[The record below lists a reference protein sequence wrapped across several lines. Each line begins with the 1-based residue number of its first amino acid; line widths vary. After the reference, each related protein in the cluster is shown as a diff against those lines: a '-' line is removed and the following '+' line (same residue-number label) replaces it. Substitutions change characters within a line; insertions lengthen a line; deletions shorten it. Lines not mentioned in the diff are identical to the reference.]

1 MSNQDA
7 LNELIQRFAIS
18 ALSRERKHEAVNEEM
33 LVGKYTG
40 EFYIKTKDGVVL
52 SADILNRNRVA
63 TNDAIRVAELM
74 GMTGDL
80 YNVEID
86 GLQLPA
92 HIDHS
97 VNILQ
102 NDHIQLPV
110 DVKEILVYIDLDE
123 YDILEDNVIPVYTK
137 GEVKF
142 LFEIIRNGIT
152 EYVRSDCDLSTVNF
166 TKIALNAE
174 GASSIKLV
182 NITINKENKVYTSD
196 GADRALLLHNVYIT
210 VNR

>member
-92 HIDHS
+92 HIDYS

-110 DVKEILVYIDLDE
+110 GVKEILVYIDLDE

-166 TKIALNAE
+166 TKIALNTE
-174 GASSIKLV
+174 GASSVKLV

-196 GADRALLLHNVYIT
+196 GADRALLLHNMYIT